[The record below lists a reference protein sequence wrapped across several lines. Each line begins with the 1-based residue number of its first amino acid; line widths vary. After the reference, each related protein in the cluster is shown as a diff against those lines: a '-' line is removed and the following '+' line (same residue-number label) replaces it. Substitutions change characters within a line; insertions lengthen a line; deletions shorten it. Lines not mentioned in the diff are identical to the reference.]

1 MLQQFGNG
9 VSVTGSGS
17 AKLTTQ
23 LDNEALSQVVDTS
36 DEWIATR
43 TGIRKRHI
51 AEEGECL
58 RTLAAEAAQGAIDLA
73 GLEPGDIDLIILAT
87 STPDDLF
94 GSACQVQAELGASSA
109 VAFDL
114 TAACSGFVFAM
125 VNAAQFI
132 RTGVYRNVVVIG
144 ADLLSRWTDWTDRRT
159 CVLFGD
165 GAGAVVM
172 QASDRDRLRGFELRS
187 NGSMNSCL
195 NLSYQSQPKKLVNDV
210 AIQQGTFQPITMN
223 GREIYKFAVKRVPE
237 VIEKTLFRAELTT
250 DDIDWLVLHQ
260 ANQRILDAVAER
272 LHIPADRVV
281 SNMAQHG
288 NTSAASIPIALD
300 EVVRAG
306 KVKGGD
312 TIAVAGFGAGLTWG
326 AAIFEWGK

>member
-1 MLQQFGNG
+1 MLQQLGNG

-23 LDNEALSQVVDTS
+23 LDNQTLSQIVETS

-43 TGIRKRHI
+43 TGIRQRHI
-51 AEEGECL
+51 AGEGECL
-58 RTLAAEAAQGAIDLA
+58 KTVAAEAAQEAISMA
-73 GLEPGDIDLIILAT
+73 GLEPSDIDLIILAT

-125 VNAAQFI
+125 VTAAQFI

-144 ADLLSRWTDWTDRRT
+144 ADLLSRWTDWSDRRT

-172 QASDRDRLRGFELRS
+172 QAADRDRLLGFELRS
-187 NGSMNSCL
+187 DGSMNGCL
-195 NLSYQSQPKKLVNDV
+195 NLSYQSQSKQLGNGV
-210 AIQQGTFQPITMN
+210 AVQQGTFQPITMN
-223 GREIYKFAVKRVPE
+223 GREVYRFAVKRVPE
-237 VIEKTLFRAELTT
+237 VIEKTLFRAGLAT

-272 LHIPADRVV
+272 LNIPSDCVV

-306 KVKGGD
+306 KVNVGD
-312 TIAVAGFGAGLTWG
+312 TIAASGFGAGLTWG
-326 AAIFEWGK
+326 AAIFEWG